1 MYSYVIGVSL
11 VCTHMSSVC
20 HPYVLVSHLY
30 VTCMH
35 SFVIRMLLVCNRLSS
50 VCHSYV
56 LMCHSYVLVCHPY
69 ITRIYSYVIR
79 MSLVCTRMSS
89 VCHSYVLVCHPNVSR
104 TWFHLEPL
112 ENKLKPLETT
122 ANFSDNPEFTET
134 NDKTDKIY
142 QESDSYEHR
151 EKSSKF
157 FLDLEESRAVQNQ
170 IRNILI
176 GNKEVN
182 YQ

>member
-1 MYSYVIGVSL
+1 
-11 VCTHMSSVC
+11 
-20 HPYVLVSHLY
+20 
-30 VTCMH
+30 
-35 SFVIRMLLVCNRLSS
+35 
-50 VCHSYV
+50 
-56 LMCHSYVLVCHPY
+56 
-69 ITRIYSYVIR
+69 